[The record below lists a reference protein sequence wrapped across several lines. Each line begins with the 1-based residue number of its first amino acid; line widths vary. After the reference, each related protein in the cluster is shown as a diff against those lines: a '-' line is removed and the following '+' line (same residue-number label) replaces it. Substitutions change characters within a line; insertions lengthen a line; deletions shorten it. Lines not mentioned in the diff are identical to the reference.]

1 MGGFDGFRGKFLFG
15 EIREGRAGFNRA
27 ISLEVTRG
35 GMFVAEVREIQRL
48 PPIN

>member
-27 ISLEVTRG
+27 ISLEITRG
-35 GMFVAEVREIQRL
+35 GDVRSRGTGNTEIAA
-48 PPIN
+48 N

>member
-35 GMFVAEVREIQRL
+35 GMFEVREIQRL